1 MRKLIILSLAGFV
14 LGFTSCK
21 KEETPAGNMKTV
33 QLTEKQQKLIDESN
47 DFGFNLFRKVAE
59 ISGTNQNMMIS
70 PLSVSM
76 ALGMTRNGAAGSTLE
91 AMTSTLGFDGLTD
104 QEINDS
110 YKYIVETFSSLDP
123 TVKLS
128 IANSIW
134 YRNTFSVLQEFL
146 DTNKNYFD
154 ASVTPLDFNDPSAVK
169 TINDWVSDNT
179 NQLIPKI
186 IDQISGDAIMYLIN
200 AVYFKGQWRYQ
211 FEKEKTEARP
221 FHLTDGSQ
229 VETESMLQ
237 RATLQYSKGSCFQAV
252 ELPYNQGNY
261 NMNILLPDEG
271 KSLTDV
277 ISLLTQENW
286 DSWKAGYVD
295 TDVQLQLPRF
305 SFKYNEEHMIPV
317 LSALGMGVA
326 FDPGNA
332 DFTRIN
338 SNGGLY
344 ISDIKH
350 KTYIETNEEGTEAA
364 AVTSVEISETSIGND
379 PQPIYFTVDRPF
391 VFLITEKSTGTI
403 LFIGTVVNPTL

>member
-271 KSLTDV
+271 KSLINV

-295 TDVQLQLPRF
+295 ADVQLQLPRF

>member
-237 RATLQYSKGSCFQAV
+237 HATLQYSKGSCFQAV